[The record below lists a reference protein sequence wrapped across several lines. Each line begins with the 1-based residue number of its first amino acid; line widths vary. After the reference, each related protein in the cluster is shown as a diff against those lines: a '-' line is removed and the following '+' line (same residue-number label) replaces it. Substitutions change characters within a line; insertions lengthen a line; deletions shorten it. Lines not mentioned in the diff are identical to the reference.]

1 MKTHVPGHHALSE
14 PEVYPGFPPEVRV
27 AGTASPERACLA
39 QCTLPPQGGQGQGE
53 TGKGDKA
60 QSLNRFS
67 SVHGRT
73 GNWNGQNGVPLG
85 LGAWLRGP
93 RSGSG

>member
-1 MKTHVPGHHALSE
+1 M
-14 PEVYPGFPPEVRV
+14 PEVRV

-39 QCTLPPQGGQGQGE
+39 QCTLPPQGGQGKGE
-53 TGKGDKA
+53 TRKGDKA
-60 QSLNRFS
+60 QSLNRLS
-67 SVHGRT
+67 SVQFMEELETGTGRT
-73 GNWNGQNGVPLG
+73 GVPLG